1 MVTLLCIMCM
11 VVFFGILRWLPG
23 PSFSCLA
30 TVAGILPYGVL
41 FLLFL
46 PHLQN
51 KCCTR
56 FSKWPILV
64 LFLMTGVRVGEAKHP
79 GPDQTVSRR
88 PSTFSLGC
96 FNPSGLAG
104 KAQVINEYLGDVDI
118 WSISETHLTTKS
130 LSSFRR
136 GLVTSK
142 SHFRY
147 LTAGYPVPVRAH
159 SQTSGTWKGVA
170 VLSKHPTRAVPVGW
184 DPDIIQSSRALVTAS
199 YVPNMWVTCGT
210 VYGESAGTWHPNHL
224 HNTNQV
230 LQAVATQ
237 VCLYATG
244 LRVVAGDFN
253 VGEGDV
259 VAFNILI
266 PIW

>member
-159 SQTSGTWKGVA
+159 SQTSGTWELLFCPSIPHVRCQ
-170 VLSKHPTRAVPVGW
+170 L
-184 DPDIIQSSRALVTAS
+184 
-199 YVPNMWVTCGT
+199 
-210 VYGESAGTWHPNHL
+210 AGTLTSFSPAVHL
-224 HNTNQV
+224 SLRRMFTICGSLVAQFMESPLVHGTPIICTTPTKCCKQLPLRCAFMPQDCGLSQV
-230 LQAVATQ
+230 TSMLVKVMLSRSTS
-237 VCLYATG
+237 
-244 LRVVAGDFN
+244 
-253 VGEGDV
+253 
-259 VAFNILI
+259 
-266 PIW
+266 